1 MKLHL
6 PIAVLALVAS
16 GLALDSSAS
25 SSATDK
31 DKDHEHKQKNEP
43 KEKYCKID
51 AHGDASVYCQTE
63 PGLMG
68 YVLATVR
75 EGASYELGCYKEIG
89 NCLYNHC
96 EWYKLAWEG
105 QSCYVNGY
113 YTECDKE
120 KHVKC

>member
-1 MKLHL
+1 MKFHL

-16 GLALDSSAS
+16 AAALEPSTA
-25 SSATDK
+25 DK
-31 DKDHEHKQKNEP
+31 DKGHEHKHNEKHEP
-43 KEKYCKID
+43 KEKYCKIK
-51 AHGDASVYCQTE
+51 ARGDASVYCQTE

-68 YVLATVR
+68 YALATVR
-75 EGASYELGCYKEIG
+75 DDASYKMGCYREIG

-96 EWYKLAWEG
+96 EWYKVEWDG

-120 KHVKC
+120 NHVKC